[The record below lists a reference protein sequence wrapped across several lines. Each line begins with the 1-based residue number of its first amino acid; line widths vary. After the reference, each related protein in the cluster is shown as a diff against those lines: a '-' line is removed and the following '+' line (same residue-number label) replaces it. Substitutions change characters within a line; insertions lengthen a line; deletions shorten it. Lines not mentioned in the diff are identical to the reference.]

1 MESTGLST
9 NAEYCMYYNSIQA
22 ILKELDNRNP
32 ETLASNKGMLRWS
45 LHKRVEEYPSSS
57 LSLVRVLVKELDKV
71 DRLDCKMHVIPLLHT
86 LSYVLIQTGHIPS
99 CLYERVHDSLRSM
112 LTLPEPY
119 CTVAL
124 SYLRNIK
131 TEQTTPGALY
141 LRRVIAEQNLKNEH
155 FVLQEKVFVF
165 ADSAVFSGPLGE
177 AVRADLEMA
186 GVYWDRLTHEQS
198 VVLHTLQTGLG
209 HSCQGCIL
217 EKALKGLGKDA
228 LEKFFRE
235 VVCAVEQKVESN
247 ETALSQY
254 QTRLQHIHTA
264 ILTAANQAQESK
276 EHCRPS
282 RTPLPTPEIT
292 FQLWKEGEE
301 LWDALKRFALNM
313 KEEDEDTKDFRL
325 SVDSVLSTDSGI
337 EKDLTDAEEKEN
349 KRSALTHLS
358 RKPAFKNMP
367 VQHRHAL
374 MRQKTE
380 EAPSSTTLPK
390 EECGLTARIVVM
402 GDDRVLGR
410 LAEAYQSIRERES
423 KRLILTKKVNLQMYY
438 IPVTDAPLSDSPDGS
453 PQVEDKLSL
462 ASLLGRVDPWYES
475 NINSLAATIPK
486 LAQTTC
492 QPSEQPFLL
501 DVLSYYLR
509 SGIQPVYLPLY
520 SVKMTLSSS
529 TLSPVVETVF
539 VSHLRADFP
548 EFRQLKQKIQ
558 EKSSS
563 RRMRIS
569 ITEFCGAVIS
579 VNYTKVY
586 LSKRVVEKGFAHTT
600 CGVNITSV
608 SPSETGLDHLTVS
621 FDSTNPKLCTEIQTQ
636 NIRMRTL
643 ENRTFTVCLDKDSR
657 RTHTNVQSIEIS
669 PCIDPGYCVQKSS
682 KPKYS
687 TEEEK
692 EAGLSKYIDM
702 VLPLPINTFTGITHQ

>member
-22 ILKELDNRNP
+22 ILKELDNHNP

-45 LHKRVEEYPSSS
+45 LHKRVEDYPSSS

-86 LSYVLIQTGHIPS
+86 LSYVLLQTGHIPS
-99 CLYERVHDSLRSM
+99 CLYERVHDSFRSM

-141 LRRVIAEQNLKNEH
+141 LRRAIAEQNLKNELI
-155 FVLQEKVFVF
+155 VLQEKVFVF
-165 ADSAVFSGPLGE
+165 ADSAVFSAPLGE

-209 HSCQGCIL
+209 HCCQDSIL
-217 EKALKGLGKDA
+217 EKALRGLGKDA
-228 LEKFFRE
+228 LEKFFRD
-235 VVCAVEQKVESN
+235 VVCAVEQKVESS
-247 ETALSQY
+247 ETARSQY
-254 QTRLQHIHTA
+254 QTRLQHIHAA
-264 ILTAANQAQESK
+264 ILTAANQARDSK
-276 EHCRPS
+276 AHCRPS
-282 RTPLPTPEIT
+282 RTPLPSPEIT
-292 FQLWKEGEE
+292 FQLWKEEEE
-301 LWDALKRFALNM
+301 LWDALKRFALN
-313 KEEDEDTKDFRL
+313 EDDEVKKDFRL

-337 EKDLTDAEEKEN
+337 EKDLTDTEDKEK
-349 KRSALTHLS
+349 KHSPGTASTHLT
-358 RKPAFKNMP
+358 RKPGFKNMP

-380 EAPSSTTLPK
+380 EAPSSTALPK
-390 EECGLTARIVVM
+390 EECSLTARVVVM

-423 KRLILTKKVNLQMYY
+423 RRLILTRKVNLQMYY
-438 IPVTDAPLSDSPDGS
+438 IPVTDAPPPDSPDGP

-475 NINSLAATIPK
+475 NINSLAAMIPK

-492 QPSEQPFLL
+492 QPSTQPFLL

-520 SVKMTLSSS
+520 SVKITLFSS
-529 TLSPVVETVF
+529 TVSPVVEAVF
-539 VSHLRADFP
+539 VSHLCADFP
-548 EFRQLKQKIQ
+548 EFSQLKEKNQ
-558 EKSSS
+558 EKS
-563 RRMRIS
+563 RKKRNS
-569 ITEFCGAVIS
+569 ITEFNGAVVS
-579 VNYTKVY
+579 VNYTKVFV
-586 LSKRVVEKGFAHTT
+586 SKRVVERGFAPIT
-600 CGVNITSV
+600 CRVNITSV
-608 SPSETGLDHLTVS
+608 SHSETGLDHLTVN

-657 RTHTNVQSIEIS
+657 RTLTNVQSIEIS

-687 TEEEK
+687 TEEDNEV
-692 EAGLSKYIDM
+692 GLSKYIDK
-702 VLPLPINTFTGITHQ
+702 VLPLPINTFTGITH